1 MDSVEPA
8 KSNCRCKEDKKTLV
22 DKLRSASDDHPLS
35 YLEFRES
42 EYKVSKERKEAIK
55 DIAASIRDK
64 CRAEIDEYVNCCTE
78 KNFIIFNCKNQSKDL
93 HKCIRIYQRDATSP
107 EAIRKVMEQRYRK
120 GDSSAVPS
128 YLKRNSAEKHVD
140 NGTVQV

>member
-1 MDSVEPA
+1 MDSVETT

-22 DKLRSASDDHPLS
+22 DKLRSANDDQPLS

-42 EYKVSKERKEAIK
+42 EYKVSKERKEVIK

-78 KNFIIFNCKNQSKDL
+78 KNFILFNCKNQSREL
-93 HKCIRIYQRDATSP
+93 HKCIRIHQKDATSP
-107 EAIRKVMEQRYRK
+107 EAIRKVMEERYKK
-120 GDSSAVPS
+120 GESSAVPS
-128 YLKRNSAEKHVD
+128 YLKKDSTDKGVD
-140 NGTVQV
+140 KNTVQV